1 MNRRVVDE
9 KGRPVVLNDFQKN
22 EIYRKAKQ
30 MRREIEDSLLKK
42 DEMWVPNQ
50 HNVDKFRQR
59 EGHPDMTKK
68 IESYRKHMEAIGA
81 DPKDIGIH
89 SRRKAR

>member
-1 MNRRVVDE
+1 MSRRVVDE
-9 KGRPVVLNDFQKN
+9 RGRPIVLSSFQKN
-22 EIYRKAKQ
+22 EIYNKAKQ

-50 HNVDKFRQR
+50 QNIEKFRQR

-68 IESYRKHMEAIGA
+68 IELYRKHMEAIGA
-81 DPKDIGIH
+81 DPKDIGIR